1 MPTGRALDDART
13 LLLESGRR
21 ILAAEGAGALTSRSV
36 TDRSGVAKGVL
47 HRHFADFD
55 AYLAALVAEDA
66 ERIRA
71 IEPRAAGSAVD
82 AVTDVIEQ
90 VFTPTTR
97 ALVALVISRDEVR
110 RRVRAPGSYGIPLLM
125 DATAVVID
133 VLAAGRDLGWLR
145 PDAEVAALAL
155 ALIGSAHLLYAG
167 ELGAFPDRAA
177 THEVV
182 ESILVGSL

>member
-1 MPTGRALDDART
+1 MPTGRALEDARSM
-13 LLLESGRR
+13 LLETGRR
-21 ILAAEGAGALTSRSV
+21 ILAAEGTGGLTSRSV
-36 TDRSGVAKGVL
+36 TDRAGVAKGVL

-55 AYLAALVAEDA
+55 AYLAALVTDDA
-66 ERIRA
+66 ARIRS
-71 IEPRAAGSAVD
+71 IEPRSAGSTVD
-82 AVTDVIEQ
+82 AVTDVVEQ

-110 RRVRAPGSYGIPLLM
+110 RRVRSPGSYGIPLLM
-125 DATAVVID
+125 DATAVVMD
-133 VLAAGRDLGWLR
+133 VLAAGREVGWIR
-145 PDAEVAALAL
+145 RDADVAALAL

-167 ELGAFPDRAA
+167 ELGAFPDHSA